1 MGSQQNDMFAGSLP
15 QEIGQ
20 SDLATL
26 TGFTVR
32 RIRQLQAEGLTAVGK
47 GRYNLADSIQWF
59 INRHTKGSGQTQQRE
74 RLLTAQAKAAEIKND
89 EKLKML
95 IPADQVSN
103 VLNQIGV
110 IIANQLDAMAPR
122 LANELTNQDD
132 PSYVKTTIE
141 NETRQIRI
149 AIAGLFDD
157 LASGSGRGVDS

>member
-1 MGSQQNDMFAGSLP
+1 MSEQNDMFAGSLP
-15 QEIGQ
+15 KEIGQ

-74 RLLTAQAKAAEIKND
+74 SLLTAQAKAAEIKND

-103 VLNQIGV
+103 VLNQMGV

-132 PSYVKTTIE
+132 PDYVKTTIE

-157 LASGSGRGVDS
+157 LASGSGSGVDS

>member
-1 MGSQQNDMFAGSLP
+1 M
-15 QEIGQ
+15 
-20 SDLATL
+20 
-26 TGFTVR
+26 
-32 RIRQLQAEGLTAVGK
+32 
-47 GRYNLADSIQWF
+47 ADSIQWF

-103 VLNQIGV
+103 VLNQMGV

-132 PSYVKTTIE
+132 PDYVKTTIE

-157 LASGSGRGVDS
+157 LASGGGSGVDS